1 MCVFVCAC
9 VCVCAC
15 AHACVSACMHACLHA
30 CVCACVHACVHM
42 HTHARMCLHVC
53 MCVCMHARVCLSV
66 SVWLSV
72 CLAVYVCM
80 CVRLYVFVEV
90 LQLFQVARKALQQE
104 EMCLRLFLQGTNQ
117 QVHCHLL
124 VRENKRFISG
134 DVHRACAWVCGKKQW
149 VEGRENKQKRGG
161 AERLRETERMCV

>member
-1 MCVFVCAC
+1 M
-9 VCVCAC
+9 
-15 AHACVSACMHACLHA
+15 
-30 CVCACVHACVHM
+30 
-42 HTHARMCLHVC
+42 
-53 MCVCMHARVCLSV
+53 
-66 SVWLSV
+66 

-80 CVRLYVFVEV
+80 CVRFYMFVEV

-104 EMCLRLFLQGTNQ
+104 EMCVRLFLQGTNQ

-134 DVHRACAWVCGKKQW
+134 DGHRVAWVWGKEQW
-149 VEGRENKQKRGG
+149 AEGRENKQKSGR